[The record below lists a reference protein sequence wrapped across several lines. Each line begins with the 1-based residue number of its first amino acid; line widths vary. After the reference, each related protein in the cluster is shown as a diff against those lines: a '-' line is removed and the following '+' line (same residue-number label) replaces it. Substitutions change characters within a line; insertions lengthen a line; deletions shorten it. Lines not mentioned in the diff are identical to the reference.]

1 MSGGDAQT
9 QLQGHFLP
17 SAKPAH
23 DLSKKRIC
31 LRPAS
36 APSKPR
42 ARLLLHRESIGP
54 QKRNHPESCIW
65 VWCLAQ
71 GCEAGGAAFV
81 FALMAFL
88 VMNDVE
94 FTAFGT
100 GVAVQVVFGF
110 GLWKGTA
117 F

>member
-31 LRPAS
+31 LRHAA

-54 QKRNHPESCIW
+54 QKRNHPESCRAA
-65 VWCLAQ
+65 VNSLPPRRVRA
-71 GCEAGGAAFV
+71 EAAFGQ
-81 FALMAFL
+81 MI
-88 VMNDVE
+88 
-94 FTAFGT
+94 
-100 GVAVQVVFGF
+100 
-110 GLWKGTA
+110 
-117 F
+117 